1 MDRKLEPAA
10 LIPARTML
18 GYVASALVRG
28 RFDVVRGFVAM
39 GRPMR
44 EEARERA
51 RRHALYREAAH
62 ALAAAP
68 SMAQGRQPLPS
79 IHTEKSPAC

>member
-1 MDRKLEPAA
+1 MDRKVEPAA
-10 LIPARTML
+10 LIPTRAML
-18 GYVASALVRG
+18 AHVASALVRG
-28 RFDVVRGFVAM
+28 RFNVMRGFLAM

-44 EEARERA
+44 GEARARA

-68 SMAQGRQPLPS
+68 SMAQGRLPLPS
-79 IHTEKSPAC
+79 IRTEMSPPC